1 MVNAGIPPPPLL
13 LPNAMVLALPCS
25 FSSAV
30 TVTEEAPAAVDG
42 IAVFS
47 GSSAKASEVK
57 PSNPDSSQVSNP
69 VVNQEVKLSL

>member
-1 MVNAGIPPPPLL
+1 M
-13 LPNAMVLALPCS
+13 
-25 FSSAV
+25 
-30 TVTEEAPAAVDG
+30 TEEAPAAVDG

-57 PSNPDSSQVSNP
+57 PSNPESSQVSNP